1 MELLYN
7 IILFLYIFR
16 SLGGPVFYYYLSQHA
31 SHVGCAQCPGLK
43 LVKSGES
50 SRPRP
55 GTPARAQA
63 AHVCVVVL
71 VCWYLFTYLQTGK
84 NDIYI

>member
-1 MELLYN
+1 MKVAAQGPAPPPGLKLVKSGAELKLVK
-7 IILFLYIFR
+7 
-16 SLGGPVFYYYLSQHA
+16 SGA
-31 SHVGCAQCPGLK
+31 GLK

-63 AHVCVVVL
+63 
-71 VCWYLFTYLQTGK
+71 GE
-84 NDIYI
+84 DR

>member
-1 MELLYN
+1 MKVAAQ
-7 IILFLYIFR
+7 
-16 SLGGPVFYYYLSQHA
+16 GPAPPPGLKLVKSGA
-31 SHVGCAQCPGLK
+31 GLK

-84 NDIYI
+84 MIYIIYIDKE